1 MLRYFDRTLCA
12 LLLLGAAGHTMG
24 SLQFYRGQPHPLFWA
39 LGGTLFLLL
48 LAAIN
53 VLRGANPGNRGI
65 AWVAV
70 IASAAQIG
78 NAIGFGMLIG
88 NVLDFRV
95 ILFALI
101 CLGLVLIGL
110 RDALTAE
117 VTTSDTA
124 ATLPA

>member
-1 MLRYFDRTLCA
+1 
-12 LLLLGAAGHTMG
+12 
-24 SLQFYRGQPHPLFWA
+24 
-39 LGGTLFLLL
+39 
-48 LAAIN
+48 
-53 VLRGANPGNRGI
+53 
-65 AWVAV
+65 
-70 IASAAQIG
+70 
-78 NAIGFGMLIG
+78 MLIG